1 MPSRPRQSSACSC
14 RAADKP
20 VCGAEDLILL
30 LHLFFICSKWPKW
43 ECGNCAQAHPGILKT
58 IPVRPAACIFCLLL
72 LVPRPVFLLFLLFFL
87 LFLSV
92 LAPVPFLST
101 VQGLTL
107 KIAPNSP
114 CKSPC
119 IFLDCTPLVRHRNK
133 QLVAIATAC
142 LARRLKARR

>member
-20 VCGAEDLILL
+20 VCGAENLILL
-30 LHLFFICSKWPKW
+30 LHLFFICSKWHKW

-58 IPVRPAACIFCLLL
+58 VPVRPAACIFCLLSWFRVL
-72 LVPRPVFLLFLLFFL
+72 FFSCFLLFFL

-101 VQGLTL
+101 VQGLT
-107 KIAPNSP
+107 
-114 CKSPC
+114 
-119 IFLDCTPLVRHRNK
+119 
-133 QLVAIATAC
+133 
-142 LARRLKARR
+142 